1 MKNSTDYIIINAF
14 ISQVDSNPLL
24 PKIQGSFQI
33 LDQKISFD
41 YKILWFFKLI
51 FLAHNPIQVLSGQ
64 CYKKIQS

>member
-41 YKILWFFKLI
+41 DKIL
-51 FLAHNPIQVLSGQ
+51 
-64 CYKKIQS
+64 